1 MPTNPIESQ
10 VSRAHREQLFHAL
23 REAGPSDRA
32 DARKALAEHKA
43 AIQANR
49 TAALKRKGA

>member
-1 MPTNPIESQ
+1 MPTNPIENQ

-23 REAGPSDRA
+23 REAGPSERA